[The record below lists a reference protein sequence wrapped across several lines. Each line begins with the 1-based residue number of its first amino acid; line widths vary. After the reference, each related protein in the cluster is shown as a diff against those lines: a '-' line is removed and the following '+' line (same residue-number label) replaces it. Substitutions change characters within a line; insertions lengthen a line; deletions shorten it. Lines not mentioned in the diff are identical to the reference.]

1 MNLKDLTKQI
11 PYKWRKGP
19 GNTNLAY
26 IDARDVM
33 DLLDDVCGPE
43 NWQKDYKVLDGK
55 MYCGI
60 GIFINDKWVWKWDMG
75 TESEFEAEKGEASD
89 AFKRAGICWGV
100 GRFLYDIDPTKQSF
114 SQVKDSAK
122 KEVKEM
128 NDKSKPTTNQI
139 KAVLAISK
147 QIGEPEEWDTVEGWT
162 YQQASDYI
170 GSKGNGGYYKN
181 TPTQMERVEA
191 FVKVKQ
197 KAKEEIDDLVLTE
210 EMLGGEQEVTGCPIC
225 GGPISQKEIDYC
237 KSKGLPPACYNCQ
250 KGTNIVSQKPALEKV
265 YASERKSK

>member
-170 GSKGNGGYYKN
+170 GSKGNGGYY
-181 TPTQMERVEA
+181 QMERVEA
-191 FVKVKQ
+191 FVK
-197 KAKEEIDDLVLTE
+197 A
-210 EMLGGEQEVTGCPIC
+210 
-225 GGPISQKEIDYC
+225 QKEIDYC